1 MRKNKGIKLTLII
14 LIIILL
20 AMISFVGIY
29 VQDKN
34 EMKNILPEYM
44 LGKDLKGY
52 RKVALRVN
60 DEVERTVR
68 YDAEGKEIADTD
80 TQTQVATTQEI
91 KVNKEEELTKEN
103 YEKTK
108 QIIQKRLDTMQV
120 KDYIIRQDATDGT
133 ILLELPEDSNTDRI
147 VGQLYL
153 QGKFEMI
160 DNDTNEVLMTND
172 DIASVKAGYGT
183 NSNGSTVVF
192 INLRFNKE
200 GTEKFRDITNTYIE
214 TTVTKENEEDGE
226 SKEETV
232 TKQIAIKIDESTL
245 LTTHFEEE
253 VSDGLLQLSVGSST
267 NSTTSQLQEYLL
279 EANSTA
285 AVLDAGKMPI
295 VYNVEQNKF
304 VYPMI
309 TEHEIQIGVAIL
321 IGAMIIATVYTIIKY
336 KTKGILGMIAVI
348 GYIALFLIAL
358 RYFNVEISIA
368 GIIAILFNS
377 VLSYVI
383 VIYILKQRQV
393 LEVIKKYSILCL
405 PTLIIAIVFTFMNI
419 TMGMIL
425 FWGIVINLLYH
436 ISVTNM
442 MLKE

>member
-1 MRKNKGIKLTLII
+1 MKKNKGIKLTLII
-14 LIIILL
+14 LMIILVS
-20 AMISFVGIY
+20 MISFAGIY

-34 EMKNILPEYM
+34 EMKNILPEYI

-52 RKVALRVN
+52 RKVGLRVN
-60 DEVERTVR
+60 GEVERTVR

-80 TQTQVATTQEI
+80 TQTQVATTEEI
-91 KVNKEEELTKEN
+91 KVNKQEVLTKEN

-108 QIIQKRLDTMQV
+108 RIIQKRLDTMQV
-120 KDYIIRQDATDGT
+120 KDYKIRQDETNGT
-133 ILLELPEDSNTDRI
+133 ILLELPEDNNTDRI

-153 QGKFEMI
+153 QGKFEII

-172 DIASVKAGYGT
+172 DISSVKAGYGT

-200 GTEKFRDITNTYIE
+200 GTEKFRNITNTYIE
-214 TTVTKENEEDGE
+214 TTVTKQNEETGE
-226 SKEETV
+226 SKDETV

-267 NSTTSQLQEYLL
+267 NSTTSQLQEYLI

-295 VYNVEQNKF
+295 VYDVEQNKF

-309 TEHEIQIGVAIL
+309 AEHEIQIGVAIL
-321 IGAMIIATVYTIIKY
+321 IAIMVIVTVYTIIKY
-336 KTKGILGMIAVI
+336 KTKGILGMIAFI
-348 GYIALFLIAL
+348 GYIALFLIAV

-368 GIIAILFNS
+368 GIIAILLNS
-377 VLSYVI
+377 ILSYVI
-383 VIYILKQRQV
+383 VIYILKQKQV

-442 MLKE
+442 MLKD